1 MSHSLN
7 DEEDEDRNLNK
18 TFTDLSRMIRQGRS
32 FSGHERNC
40 CFLNTGKFEQPG
52 EKGCFATISALSGL
66 DFPDDARAVVA
77 LDWDGDGDL
86 DLWLA
91 NRNAPR
97 LRFLRNNLAPDN
109 NYITFKLFG
118 NGSTC
123 NRDAIG
129 ARIEIFTTEQTDL
142 KQIKTVSAGAG
153 FISQTS
159 RWISFGLGQAKKVER
174 VLISWPDGSNQEL
187 TTTKINNSYL
197 VVQGEQTAK
206 IWRRPQT
213 DSKLIAKLSPT
224 TPTPTTGDNQSI
236 RIPLV
241 TPLPLPEINYF
252 DNNHEAQKQ
261 LSGHGRKILINL
273 FSRQSRQSAAELR
286 TLQQGAQELEQAGI
300 NLLALEIDD
309 LTNSRPKT
317 DINEVFPESFTFP
330 FRYGFASPT
339 LIADLKRIHNLSVP
353 LERPLPIPTSFLID
367 TQGRVSMIYKGSI
380 NPQQLARDAS
390 RETNNFTERVLEAMP
405 FKGTFCYDPQLLRP
419 LRENFAL
426 KMLHGGRRLEKMG
439 RLNEALS
446 YYYEVLKVLPDAA
459 IPRYRLGETHYQLRN
474 LNATISNLKQALE
487 KDPDLTP
494 ARQLLARIHLAQG
507 QAQPAAL
514 QLLTILQKNPQDSE
528 TLANLGIAYAALGR
542 PDMACSKLE
551 KALKIAPENASTN
564 FNLGVLNL
572 RGGHLKKAE
581 KAFTK
586 TILLQADYPGVR
598 YHLGVL
604 AEQQQK
610 PENAVRFY
618 RQELKNNPRHLKATL
633 RLGELYEKKGKVQE
647 ATTMYKTALDIDPD
661 QPLAKASLKRLQG
674 R

>member
-7 DEEDEDRNLNK
+7 DEEDKDRNLNK

-40 CFLNTGKFEQPG
+40 CFLNTGTFEQPG
-52 EKGCFATISALSGL
+52 EKGYFATISALSGL

-109 NYITFKLFG
+109 NYIAFKLFG

-129 ARIEIFTTEQTDL
+129 AKIEIFTTEESGL

-159 RWISFGLGQAKKVER
+159 RWISFGLGQAKRVER

-187 TTTKINNSYL
+187 TATKINNSYL
-197 VVQGEQTAK
+197 VVQGEHRAK
-206 IWRRPQT
+206 IWRHPQT
-213 DSKLIAKLSPT
+213 DGKIVSIQA
-224 TPTPTTGDNQSI
+224 PTPKPGNNQAI

-252 DNNHEAQKQ
+252 DHNHEARKP

-273 FSRQSRQSAAELR
+273 FSRQSRQSAAVLR

-300 NLLALEIDD
+300 NLLALEIDY

-317 DINEVFPESFTFP
+317 EINEVFPESFTFP

-353 LERPLPIPTSFLID
+353 LERPLPIPSSFLID

-390 RETNNFTERVLEAMP
+390 WETNNFTERVLEAMP
-405 FKGTFCYDPQLLRP
+405 FKGHFCNDPQLLRP

-446 YYYEVLKVLPDAA
+446 YYYEVLKILPDAA
-459 IPRYRLGETHYQLRN
+459 IPSYRLGETHYQLRH
-474 LNATISNLKQALE
+474 LNATLSNLKQALE

-494 ARQLLARIHLAQG
+494 ARKLLARIYLAQG

-542 PDMACSKLE
+542 TDMACSKLE

-572 RGGHLKKAE
+572 RDGHLKKAE

-586 TILLQADYPGVR
+586 TLLIQPDYPGVR
-598 YHLGVL
+598 YHFGLL
-604 AEQQQK
+604 AEKQQK

-618 RQELKNNPRHLKATL
+618 QQELKSNPRHFKATL
-633 RLGELYEKKGKVQE
+633 RLAELYEVQGKRRK
-647 ATTMYKTALDIDPD
+647 ATTMYKTALDIDPKH
-661 QPLAKASLKRLQG
+661 PLAKASLKRLQG
-674 R
+674 H